1 MVTCY
6 NSLRKLDICCLVP
19 KIHGRKKFWR
29 RYKLIF
35 RVSRSAIHASTST
48 FISLGE
54 HVLKPVM
61 NPNDDAGTSY
71 DEP

>member
-1 MVTCY
+1 
-6 NSLRKLDICCLVP
+6 VP

-29 RYKLIF
+29 RYEWIF
-35 RVSRSAIHASTST
+35 RVSRSAIHASTGT
-48 FISLGE
+48 FIRFGE
-54 HVLKPVM
+54 QVLKPVM